1 MGVTG
6 VRESL
11 SERSSRVVEACRVAT
26 DLPVLVG
33 IGVSTPE
40 QAVEA
45 ASSADGVVI
54 GSAIVKRTMEEGRA
68 AVETFFKEI
77 RAALG

>member
-1 MGVTG
+1 
-6 VRESL
+6 L
-11 SERSSRVVEACRVAT
+11 SERAERVVAACRAAT

-45 ASSADGVVI
+45 ASSADGVVV
-54 GSAIVKRTMEEGRA
+54 GSAIVRA
-68 AVETFFKEI
+68 VLEHGANQAGSLLSSI
-77 RAALG
+77 RASLDAMSS